1 MRTNQLNSKICASL
15 WGLRHTSV
23 CFPHSSY
30 LMWTYASFIKAG
42 VETVSVHYLFV
53 SRSRFSYVR
62 DTKTNT
68 MTQAFFVLMASY
80 PRVQQKAQEELDTVV
95 GPDRL
100 PTFDDIGSLPCLN
113 AVIRELLRWH
123 SPVPCGLPH
132 RATSDEEYNG
142 YFIPEGTV
150 VFPNAL

>member
-1 MRTNQLNSKICASL
+1 
-15 WGLRHTSV
+15 
-23 CFPHSSY
+23 
-30 LMWTYASFIKAG
+30 
-42 VETVSVHYLFV
+42 
-53 SRSRFSYVR
+53 
-62 DTKTNT
+62 

-100 PTFDDIGSLPCLN
+100 PTFDDIGSLPYLN
-113 AVIRELLRWH
+113 SVIRELLRWH
-123 SPVPCGLPH
+123 CPVPCGLPH